1 MVLTE
6 AERDLYRQTAQALK
20 GSERRL
26 FMARTV
32 KALGRGGQE
41 WARRELGWSWVTVRK
56 GLHELETGICDASI
70 RCVDAC
76 SARGRKRAEEKLPN
90 LLIDIQA
97 IVEGQ
102 SQTDP
107 SFQTTRLYTRLS
119 AAEVRR
125 QLIVQKHYGDDALP
139 CAEVIRQRL
148 NQLGYRV
155 RAVRKSTP
163 QKRSPRPTPS
173 SNRSSA

>member
-1 MVLTE
+1 MALTE
-6 AERDLYRQTAQALK
+6 AEVELYTKTAQELT
-20 GSERRL
+20 GSARRL

-32 KALGRGGQE
+32 KALGRGGNE
-41 WARRELGWSWVTVRK
+41 WACRQLGWSTTTIKK
-56 GLHELETGICDASI
+56 GLRELETGIK
-70 RCVDAC
+70 CVDAC
-76 SARGRKRAEEKLPN
+76 NARGRKRAEEKLPN
-90 LLIDIQA
+90 LLIDIRA
-97 IVEGQ
+97 IVDGQ

-125 QLIVQKHYGDDALP
+125 QLIAQKDYTDDQLP

-148 NQLGYRV
+148 NQLGYHV

-163 QKRSPRPTPS
+163 KKRSPRRTPS
-173 SNRSSA
+173 SHKSSA